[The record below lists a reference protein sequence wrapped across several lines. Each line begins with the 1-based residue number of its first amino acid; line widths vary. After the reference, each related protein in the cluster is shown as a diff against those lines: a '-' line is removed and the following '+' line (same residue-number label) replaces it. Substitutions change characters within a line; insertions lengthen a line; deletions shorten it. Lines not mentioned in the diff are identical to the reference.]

1 MRKLSTK
8 KLQVIHTVIADYDR
22 ENKDIVFNI
31 PSLMKYCIENDIR
44 KRLEAKRLRS
54 NEINGILKSIDFDV
68 YFKQLKTNK
77 NSVKIKL
84 NYSNFDSFENSY
96 SRLRG

>member
-8 KLQVIHTVIADYDR
+8 KLQVIHAVIADYDR

-31 PSLMKYCIENDIR
+31 PSLMKYCIENDVR
-44 KRLEAKRLRS
+44 KLLEEKKLRE
-54 NEINGILKSIDFDV
+54 NEINSVLKSIDFDIC
-68 YFKQLKTNK
+68 FKQLKTNK

-84 NYSNFDSFENSY
+84 NYSGFDCFKNY
-96 SRLRG
+96 YTGLCG